1 MISEIVCAISVTCTL
16 AGEIDL
22 PFRYTGKPYDT
33 ARSCYIR
40 GEFHR
45 QCPGPPTFE
54 NYKLM
59 TKAEYKKQLLDF
71 IDKELDKLTVKKIR
85 VLIASYVK

>member
-1 MISEIVCAISVTCTL
+1 MIAEITCAISFTCAL

-22 PFRYTGKPYDT
+22 PFRYIGKPYDT
-33 ARSCYIR
+33 TRACYIR

-45 QCPGPPTFE
+45 QCPGPPEFE
-54 NYKLM
+54 DYKLM
-59 TKAEYKKQLLDF
+59 TKAEYKKQLLDYV
-71 IDKELDKLTVKKIR
+71 DKQLDKLTVKKIR